1 MKTPLHRLRRGFT
14 LIELSVALTMGI
26 MTGSLVIAL
35 FNQQLAFL
43 KIYRAQNFLTEEA
56 PIISTYVSRL
66 IGKADRY
73 RLHAS
78 VSDALGG
85 ISPRLTDSPVVVLNF
100 RQPDGS
106 MRSAILSFED
116 RGGGPALYYYIV
128 PLTGVLGT
136 PQWAVSKLPSNVSF
150 SVVQGVLRMHLT
162 GPAGEQII
170 YSGTMQL

>member
-1 MKTPLHRLRRGFT
+1 MKNPVRRLRRGFT
-14 LIELSVALTMGI
+14 LIELSVAMTMGI
-26 MTGSLVIAL
+26 MTGSLVVAL

-85 ISPRLTDSPVVVLNF
+85 INPRLTESPVVVLNF
-100 RQPDGS
+100 RQPDGT
-106 MRSAILSFED
+106 MRSSIVSFED

-128 PLTGVLGT
+128 PTTGLLGN
-136 PQWAVSKLPSNVSF
+136 PEWAVSKLPSKVTF
-150 SVVQGVLRMHLT
+150 SVEQGVLRMHLT
-162 GPAGEQII
+162 GPGGEQII